1 MRSSGVR
8 SPDPFYKSAR
18 WERLRRQAMRRDG
31 YICQQSKRYGR
42 ITSAEQ
48 KKERVKI
55 DDLKKKL
62 EASDHWLNKY
72 FEGEYTEEEWQA
84 RKAQRKEWRAR
95 LRELQADF
103 VEPTITQDEIRTAI
117 DLAEQNLKKIIE
129 RETGKEVEEI
139 SLGEET

>member
-1 MRSSGVR
+1 MMI
-8 SPDPFYKSAR
+8 DKN
-18 WERLRRQAMRRDG
+18 
-31 YICQQSKRYGR
+31 GR
-42 ITSAEQ
+42 ILDAWWYSDGPMEVVNEGGQEIHIAIPYDAEQ

-55 DDLKKKL
+55 DELKKNL

-95 LRELQADF
+95 LRELQANF
-103 VEPTITQDEIRTAI
+103 VEPTLTQEEIRNAI
-117 DLAEQNLKKIIE
+117 NLAEQNIKKIIE

>member
-1 MRSSGVR
+1 MMIDRN
-8 SPDPFYKSAR
+8 
-18 WERLRRQAMRRDG
+18 
-31 YICQQSKRYGR
+31 GR
-42 ITSAEQ
+42 ILDAWWYSDGPMAVVNEGGQEIHIAIPYDAEQ

-62 EASDHWLNKY
+62 EASDYWTNKY
-72 FEGEYTEEEWQA
+72 LEGEYTEEEWEA
-84 RKAQRKEWRAR
+84 RKAQRIEWRAR

>member
-1 MRSSGVR
+1 MMI
-8 SPDPFYKSAR
+8 DKN
-18 WERLRRQAMRRDG
+18 
-31 YICQQSKRYGR
+31 GR
-42 ITSAEQ
+42 ILDAWWYFDGPMAVVNEGGQEIHIAIPYDAEQ

-55 DDLKKKL
+55 DELKKNL

-95 LRELQADF
+95 LRELQANF
-103 VEPTITQDEIRTAI
+103 VEPTLTQEEIRNAI
-117 DLAEQNLKKIIE
+117 NLAEQNIKKIIE

>member
-1 MRSSGVR
+1 MMI
-8 SPDPFYKSAR
+8 DKN
-18 WERLRRQAMRRDG
+18 
-31 YICQQSKRYGR
+31 GR
-42 ITSAEQ
+42 ILDAWWYSDGPMAVVNKGGQEIHIAIPYDADH

-72 FEGEYTEEEWQA
+72 IEGEYTEEEWQA

-129 RETGKEVEEI
+129 QETGKEVEEI

>member
-1 MRSSGVR
+1 MMIDRN
-8 SPDPFYKSAR
+8 
-18 WERLRRQAMRRDG
+18 
-31 YICQQSKRYGR
+31 GR
-42 ITSAEQ
+42 ILDAWWYSDGPMEVVNEGGQEIHIAIPYDAEQ

-55 DDLKKKL
+55 DELKKNL

-95 LRELQADF
+95 LRELQANF
-103 VEPTITQDEIRTAI
+103 VEPTLTQEEIRNAI
-117 DLAEQNLKKIIE
+117 NLAEQNIKKIIE